1 MKKLLYKF
9 LIFTLLISCG
19 SDDSIFLDYKNMTNG
34 WEYDNPVEFSFDSP
48 AEAVN
53 IYIMLRTD
61 KSYPF
66 SNIFIKSQIV
76 SEDNQILDTIEL
88 DLKQEKRTLFS
99 GNSLSL
105 NNHSFI
111 IAKNISFKKS
121 KVTVKFNHA
130 NRFLDS
136 IDAVKNLDGILS
148 VGLLVDNYQ
157 NEEL

>member
-53 IYIMLRTD
+53 ISIMLRTD

-76 SEDNQILDTIEL
+76 SEDNQIVDTIEL
-88 DLKQEKRTLFS
+88 DLKQEKELY
-99 GNSLSL
+99 
-105 NNHSFI
+105 
-111 IAKNISFKKS
+111 
-121 KVTVKFNHA
+121 
-130 NRFLDS
+130 
-136 IDAVKNLDGILS
+136 
-148 VGLLVDNYQ
+148 LVAIVYR
-157 NEEL
+157 